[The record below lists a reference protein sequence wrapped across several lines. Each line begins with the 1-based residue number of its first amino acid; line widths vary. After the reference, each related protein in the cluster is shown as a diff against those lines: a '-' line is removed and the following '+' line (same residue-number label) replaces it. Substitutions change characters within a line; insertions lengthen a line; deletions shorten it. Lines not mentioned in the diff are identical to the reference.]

1 MAKKNQQRRNRRS
14 GIVFSWYWLL
24 LAFGAMLVFLFL
36 GYRPELQPM
45 RDTLAYQAVM
55 KMIPT
60 GVLLYFAWVAKS
72 RPPRLGQIIMTLM
85 ACILWQGLL
94 IPSERLV
101 LLNATVLTFVGIGY
115 LLYLNVMLDKNNKPL
130 CWATVFQSLVL
141 LLQMRYYTYLDGK
154 MHYWIFG
161 LVLALLAGIVACY
174 LIHRGLRWMLDEDTI
189 LERICVCFI
198 VSFAVFVLSWSTA
211 NNMNCFLDFSEPE
224 EYCMSIVHKQTRSS
238 RAGTYYEVV
247 LEHNEKEITMEV
259 SQSTYYQYEI
269 GDNFPV
275 ELYQG
280 FFKDPY
286 FIAKG
291 TA

>member
-1 MAKKNQQRRNRRS
+1 MGGKKQTTPVGADHYDADGLHS
-14 GIVFSWYWLL
+14 
-24 LAFGAMLVFLFL
+24 LA
-36 GYRPELQPM
+36 
-45 RDTLAYQAVM
+45 
-55 KMIPT
+55 
-60 GVLLYFAWVAKS
+60 
-72 RPPRLGQIIMTLM
+72 
-85 ACILWQGLL
+85 CLL

-161 LVLALLAGIVACY
+161 LVLALLAG
-174 LIHRGLRWMLDEDTI
+174 
-189 LERICVCFI
+189 I